1 MNRLV
6 VDSSVAVKWYE
17 VEGERHRE
25 EALALVQRAAE
36 ETLELHA
43 PILLVFELGNFF
55 SRRARRAGADPRSAA
70 LEDLFAAPIR
80 WSTPDLP
87 LALRSLALAGDHR
100 LSFHDASFVA
110 LAERLDALLVTADA
124 DLARPFPRTRVRLLG
139 RDPLPV

>member
-17 VEGERHRE
+17 TEGEPHRE
-25 EALALVQRAAE
+25 GAFGLVQRAAE

-55 SRRARRAGADPRSAA
+55 TRRARRSGADPGSVA
-70 LEDLFAAPIR
+70 LEDLLAAPIR
-80 WSTPDLP
+80 WSTPDPP
-87 LALRSLALAGDHR
+87 LALRTLAIAGDHR
-100 LSFHDASFVA
+100 QTYYDASFVA
-110 LAERLDALLVTADA
+110 LAERLECPLVTADA
-124 DLARPFPRTRVRLLG
+124 RLARAFPRARVRLLG